1 MKMAG
6 QLAGKV
12 AIVTGGASG
21 IGAATVKRFVE
32 EGAKVLSTDVQEEL
46 GQSVAEDG
54 GALFTVQD
62 VSDPEGWD
70 RVMTKV
76 QSEFGRLDI
85 LVNNAGIVA
94 GKTIEDVDLD
104 SWHHLLGINLTG
116 VMLGCQ
122 KAIALMKQNPGGSSG
137 SIINIASTSAFAALP
152 GDVTYTASKSAVR
165 MLSKSVAVH
174 CAQNGL
180 NIRCHNLVPGATH
193 TAIIDTAAKTVP
205 GMVEMAAA
213 MSPMKRIGQGS
224 DLAAAAVFL
233 ASDDS
238 SFVTGSDL
246 LVDGGM
252 LAVHPGY

>member
-1 MKMAG
+1 MSG
-6 QLAGKV
+6 RLEGKV

-32 EGAKVLSTDVQEEL
+32 EGAKVLSTDVQVAL
-46 GQSVAEDG
+46 GQSAAVEA
-54 GALFTVQD
+54 GALFLTQD
-62 VSDPEGWD
+62 VSDRQGWD
-70 RVMTKV
+70 QIMAETRR
-76 QSEFGRLDI
+76 EFGRLDI
-85 LVNNAGIVA
+85 LVNNAGIVI
-94 GKTIEDVDLD
+94 GKNIEDVDLE
-104 SWHHLLGINLTG
+104 SWHHLLAINLTG

-122 KAIALMKQNPGGSSG
+122 KAIAMMKENPGGSSG
-137 SIINIASTSAFAALP
+137 SIINIASTSAYAALP

-174 CAQNGL
+174 CAHNNL
-180 NIRCHNLVPGATH
+180 NIRCNNLIPGATH
-193 TAIIDTAAKTVP
+193 TAIIDAAAEAVP
-205 GMVEMAAA
+205 NMFEMAAA
-213 MSPMKRIGQGS
+213 MSPMNRIGLGS

-233 ASDDS
+233 AGDDS

>member
-1 MKMAG
+1 MSG
-6 QLAGKV
+6 QLEGKV

-21 IGAATVKRFVE
+21 IGAATVERFVQ
-32 EGAKVLSTDVQEEL
+32 EGAKVLSTDVQEGL
-46 GQSVAEDG
+46 GQSVADEV
-54 GALFTVQD
+54 GAMFMAQD
-62 VSDPEGWD
+62 VSDPEAWD
-70 RVMTKV
+70 RVMAKI
-76 QSEFGRLDI
+76 QSEYGRLDI
-85 LVNNAGIVA
+85 LVNNAGIVI
-94 GKTIEDVDLD
+94 GKNIEDVDLE

-122 KAIALMKQNPGGSSG
+122 KAIAAMKRNSGGSSG

-174 CAQNGL
+174 CAQSGL
-180 NIRCHNLVPGATH
+180 NIRCNNLIPGATH
-193 TAIIDTAAKTVP
+193 TAIIDTATKSVP

-213 MSPMKRIGQGS
+213 MSPMNRIGQGS
-224 DLAAAAVFL
+224 DLAGAAVYL
-233 ASDDS
+233 AGDDS

>member
-1 MKMAG
+1 MAG
-6 QLAGKV
+6 QLEGKT

-32 EGAKVLSTDVQEEL
+32 EGAKVLSTDVQQAL
-46 GQSVAEDG
+46 GLSVADEA
-54 GALFTVQD
+54 GALFMVQD
-62 VSDPEGWD
+62 VASPVAWD
-70 RVMTKV
+70 QVMAKARA
-76 QSEFGRLDI
+76 EFGRLDI
-85 LVNNAGIVA
+85 LVNNAGIVI

-174 CAQNGL
+174 CAHSGL
-180 NIRCHNLVPGATH
+180 NIRCNNLVPGATH

-205 GMVEMAAA
+205 GMVKMAAA
-213 MSPMKRIGQGS
+213 MSPLKRIGQGT

-238 SFVTGSDL
+238 GFVTGSDL